1 MRKPGKNAL
10 KWSSLASFLVL
21 LLIMTVGMV
30 GCQKAEEKTTIF
42 ESQLGSFT
50 IAFDS
55 KYVEK
60 AKSQE
65 DIYYITTLE
74 APDGKQIRIVEEKD
88 AAYTVDEAYLEEE
101 LTVVDEIETKRTEI
115 LDVEGFGKIYGA
127 LLYDDSLNDHL
138 FYYKFNSGTT
148 VGTVLF
154 SNKRA
159 LTQDDEA
166 AIKTMISTLK
176 NKEK

>member
-1 MRKPGKNAL
+1 MNKLGNKAL
-10 KWSSLASFLVL
+10 KWVSLVL
-21 LLIMTVGMV
+21 TFALLTLVGASMV

-127 LLYDDSLNDHL
+127 LLFDNSLNDHL